1 MTLNTEWLLVPHVVV
16 STSEAADFSLIQR
29 LEHFHSRV
37 QHQLFKCQFCY
48 FFIYIYLFLKR
59 HQNRL
64 NRTQNISCSYS
75 MHLLVKSWSLHYRCN
90 SPKLWAVVH
99 GALSHESQQLRKA
112 GLRPGRFSLF
122 KPQTPRYFS
131 FSNLS
136 SSATD
141 LMSSLPGA
149 TRGLFWNSFMY
160 TVVLPSTFQL
170 PFMIAAAQAISTTL
184 TNASKNST
192 MLEIKE
198 IAFSTRQSNL
208 IKWYTWGLS
217 TASLQIKNYVRNRF
231 CACLLPEGNGRNPSH

>member
-1 MTLNTEWLLVPHVVV
+1 
-16 STSEAADFSLIQR
+16 
-29 LEHFHSRV
+29 
-37 QHQLFKCQFCY
+37 
-48 FFIYIYLFLKR
+48 
-59 HQNRL
+59 
-64 NRTQNISCSYS
+64 

-192 MLEIKE
+192 VLEIKE